1 MPSWNWDSSLLRLRG
16 KREKGGKPL
25 SLWFPLKASP
35 QVRESSRFEVD
46 QLEDG
51 VGGEKMLCWSGYWP
65 PANTLSIPRRHRG
78 WKMMGLESR
87 RRSMQGIY
95 VKHVDIVTLLETCE
109 FSIIRE

>member
-46 QLEDG
+46 HLEDG
-51 VGGEKMLCWSGYWP
+51 MGGEKMLCWSGYWP
-65 PANTLSIPRRHRG
+65 PANTLSIPRRHRS

-87 RRSMQGIY
+87 RRLMQGIY
-95 VKHVDIVTLLETCE
+95 VIYVDMLPC
-109 FSIIRE
+109 